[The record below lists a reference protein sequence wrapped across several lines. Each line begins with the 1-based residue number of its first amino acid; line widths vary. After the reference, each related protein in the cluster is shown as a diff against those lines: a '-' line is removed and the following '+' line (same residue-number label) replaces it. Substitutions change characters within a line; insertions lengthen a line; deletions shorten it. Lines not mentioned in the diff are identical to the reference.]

1 MEAQAPHGPPPL
13 HSPDGRWWWDGQ
25 RWIPVPQSTPR
36 APVVASVGKDPAITS
51 AAAVGEARRTPI
63 QLAGAEIRRFER
75 RLTAF
80 RGVARFML
88 LANVVAWVS
97 AIAFDIYTHTT
108 SSGPDAAVF
117 VLGGTLPVL
126 VGLSLISVVTD
137 RVSREATLR
146 AGPERVF
153 ALLVDPQA
161 WVRSGGSWLGRYSR
175 IDAVEP
181 AASGGTKGRARLR
194 AVGLPGEAQWEM
206 LEYQPPRRVV
216 TLSWGNWIGI
226 PTIKLA
232 SWWLDPTDG
241 STHVRFEQECHSLG
255 LGLGSALSGRPVGW
269 AADRNLARLKAETE
283 GLRV

>member
-1 MEAQAPHGPPPL
+1 MTASKPSTHYTRLSAARTTASASRLSAAAASAAPEL
-13 HSPDGRWWWDGQ
+13 RWQ

-137 RVSREATLR
+137 RVSRGATLR
-146 AGPERVF
+146 AGPERV
-153 ALLVDPQA
+153 
-161 WVRSGGSWLGRYSR
+161 
-175 IDAVEP
+175 
-181 AASGGTKGRARLR
+181 
-194 AVGLPGEAQWEM
+194 
-206 LEYQPPRRVV
+206 
-216 TLSWGNWIGI
+216 
-226 PTIKLA
+226 
-232 SWWLDPTDG
+232 
-241 STHVRFEQECHSLG
+241 
-255 LGLGSALSGRPVGW
+255 
-269 AADRNLARLKAETE
+269 
-283 GLRV
+283 